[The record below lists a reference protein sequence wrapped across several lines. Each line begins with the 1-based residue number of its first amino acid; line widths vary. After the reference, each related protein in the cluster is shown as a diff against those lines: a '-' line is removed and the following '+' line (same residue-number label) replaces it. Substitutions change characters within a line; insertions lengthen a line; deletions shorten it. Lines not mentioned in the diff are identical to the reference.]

1 MTTGF
6 MDIKAIK
13 EALPY
18 RYPLLMVDRMQ
29 IESETKFVGLKN
41 LCFNELYFQGHF
53 PGHPILPGVLQVEA
67 MKQVFQAGIKCVI
80 DPSGEKDI
88 YIAVMEK
95 VKFRKPNNPGDRM
108 IIEVEVQEAAEG
120 CAIAKC
126 STKNNAG
133 VTCQAILTLKTRDKS
148 GPTGMPTSLYD
159 EYDVNADIPMDVN
172 KIMSYVPHRYP
183 FLFIDSI
190 IKIDPEDHRI
200 IAIKNTT
207 YSEEI
212 YQGSDPDYP
221 VLPGS
226 IQAEIIAQSGAASV
240 LSRPENEGKLAFFM
254 TIDKAEYF
262 APIYPGDRIVIDINV
277 PKPKGRFGKG
287 IGEIAVD
294 GEIKSRVSLMFAI
307 VDDE

>member
-1 MTTGF
+1 MSGF

-18 RYPLLMVDRMQ
+18 RYPLLMVDRIQ

-88 YIAVMEK
+88 YIQIMEK

-108 IIEVEVQEAAEG
+108 VIEVEVQEAAEG
-120 CAIAKC
+120 KAVAKC
-126 STKNNAG
+126 STRNNAG
-133 VTCQAILTLKTRDKS
+133 VTCQAILTLATREKS
-148 GPTGMPTSLYD
+148 GPTGMPTTLHD
-159 EYDVNADIPMDVN
+159 EFDVTPDSPMDVN

-190 IKIDPEDHRI
+190 VQVDESGERVV
-200 IAIKNTT
+200 AIKNTT

-226 IQAEIIAQSGAASV
+226 IQAEIVAQSGCASV
-240 LSRPENEGKLAFFM
+240 LSRPENQGKLAFFM

-262 APIYPGDRIVIDINV
+262 APIYPGDRIVIDVNV
-277 PKPKGRFGKG
+277 PEAKGRFGKG
-287 IGEIAVD
+287 LGEIKVD
-294 GEIKSRVSLMFAI
+294 GEVKSRVALMFAI

>member
-1 MTTGF
+1 MTNGF

-18 RYPLLMVDRMQ
+18 RYPMLMVDRIQ
-29 IESETKFVGLKN
+29 IESETRFVGLKN

-67 MKQVFQAGIKCVI
+67 MKQVFQAGVKCVI

-88 YIAVMEK
+88 YLSVLEK

-108 IIEVEVQEAAEG
+108 VIEVEVKEMEEG
-120 CAIAKC
+120 RAVATC
-126 STKNNAG
+126 STRNNSG
-133 VTCQAILTLKTRDKS
+133 VTCQAILTLGTREKS
-148 GPTGMPTSLYD
+148 GPTGMPTTLHD
-159 EYDVNADIPMDVN
+159 EYDVNEGVPMDVN

-190 IKIDPEDHRI
+190 VKVHEDEDRV

-207 YSEEI
+207 YNEEI
-212 YQGSDPDYP
+212 YQGCDPDYP

-226 IQAEIIAQSGAASV
+226 IHAEIIAQSGAASV
-240 LSRPENEGKLAFFM
+240 LSRPENQGKLAFFM

-262 APIYPGDRIVIDINV
+262 APIYPGDRIVIDVNV
-277 PKPKGRFGKG
+277 PAAKGRFGKG
-287 IGEIAVD
+287 LGEITVD
-294 GEIKSRVSLMFAI
+294 GEVKTRVALMFAI